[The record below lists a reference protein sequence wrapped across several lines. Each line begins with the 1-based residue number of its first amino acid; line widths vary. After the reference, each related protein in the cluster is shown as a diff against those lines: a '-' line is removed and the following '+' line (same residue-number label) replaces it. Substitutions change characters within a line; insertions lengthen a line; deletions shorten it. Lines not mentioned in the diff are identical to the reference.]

1 MRKLFAIALFAVAL
15 CGSAFCQEDGQ
26 KPSSQVEFQPLV
38 VYKNSPSGLA
48 YQNGGSL
55 SGAEAQQLMG
65 VDLYNS
71 FRSGVRT
78 AKVGRSLRFW
88 GYVLTAGT
96 VVCHSVALGVKPKK
110 TPFPISQREKYEG
123 WRLAGNIFAYPA
135 IGLVIAGVVV
145 GIVGNN
151 KQGRVVEEYNL
162 LGNGRRNQAV
172 FLSPSN
178 EGIGIALNF

>member
-1 MRKLFAIALFAVAL
+1 MRKLFAVFVFVVAF
-15 CGSAFCQEDGQ
+15 CGSVFCQEEDQ
-26 KPSSQVEFQPLV
+26 SSSSQAVFQPLMV
-38 VYKNSPSGLA
+38 DKSSPSELA
-48 YQNGGSL
+48 YQNGQML
-55 SGAEAQQLMG
+55 SGSEAQQLMG
-65 VDLYNS
+65 MDLYNS

-88 GYVLTAGT
+88 GYVMTVGT

-123 WRLAGNIFAYPA
+123 WKLAGNIFAGPA
-135 IGLVIAGVVV
+135 IGLVVAGVVV